1 MRLPFCRSICRCACI
16 DKSAPGSCTN
26 KDGGPYT
33 EMIKLASSNM
43 VCISSVSMT
52 HEGRGGAGLKI
63 LETKVSC
70 EPPGTTC

>member
-1 MRLPFCRSICRCACI
+1 
-16 DKSAPGSCTN
+16 
-26 KDGGPYT
+26 
-33 EMIKLASSNM
+33 MIKLASSNM